1 MVQRSRMMKF
11 KAYLLRL
18 FLLGEIVIFGVVYF
32 WGVDGVNRYNKI
44 CEENRKIEQ
53 DIIVLKKEVQ
63 DLEAQLS
70 AWQTDPFYKEKVARE
85 QLQMARAGEE
95 LFYIQ

>member
-1 MVQRSRMMKF
+1 MKF

-18 FLLGEIVIFGVVYF
+18 FLLGEIVIFGAVYF
-32 WGVDGVNRYNKI
+32 WGEDGVNRYNKI

>member
-1 MVQRSRMMKF
+1 MKF

>member
-1 MVQRSRMMKF
+1 MKF

-44 CEENRKIEQ
+44 CEENRNIEQ

>member
-1 MVQRSRMMKF
+1 MKF
-11 KAYLLRL
+11 KAYLSRL
-18 FLLGEIVIFGVVYF
+18 FLLGEIIIFGGVYF

-44 CEENRKIEQ
+44 CEENIKIEH
-53 DIIVLKKEVQ
+53 DILALKKEVQ
-63 DLEAQLS
+63 DLEAQLT
-70 AWQTDPFYKEKVARE
+70 AWQTDPFYKEKIARE